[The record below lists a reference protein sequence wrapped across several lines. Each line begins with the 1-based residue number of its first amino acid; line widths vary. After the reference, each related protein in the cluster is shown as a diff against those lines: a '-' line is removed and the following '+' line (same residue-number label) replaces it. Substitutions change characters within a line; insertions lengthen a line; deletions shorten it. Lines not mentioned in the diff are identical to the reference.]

1 MLKFILSECFGT
13 KTTNTTTNEIKWVK
27 VMEIALAQFVVSS
40 ECCLI
45 VMAFGLKTACAKA
58 KQDTFRVFII

>member
-27 VMEIALAQFVVSS
+27 VMEIALAQFIVSS

-45 VMAFGLKTACAKA
+45 VMEFSLKTACAKA

>member
-1 MLKFILSECFGT
+1 MLKFILSDCFGT
-13 KTTNTTTNEIKWVK
+13 KTTPNEIKWVK

-45 VMAFGLKTACAKA
+45 VMELGLKTACAKA

>member
-13 KTTNTTTNEIKWVK
+13 KITNTTPSEIKWVK

-40 ECCLI
+40 EYCLI
-45 VMAFGLKTACAKA
+45 VMEFGLKTACAKA
-58 KQDTFRVFII
+58 KQDTCRVFII